1 MCVQVKYVSY
11 LERCKADEAQ
21 GRGSVEWRIGTRL
34 AVDDVEGRERARVH
48 GVECAAKDA
57 EKYEARC
64 LLEPAEEAER
74 AAQAERNAVYQE
86 KRVAEMRLES
96 EAAVPGRIER
106 GELVEAKFWMKG
118 TGVWAAV
125 DEKTEAKDFWVRNI
139 GCEAWGGE
147 ADRQRPTWQ
156 PPRRWIARAARQPC
170 DNGV

>member
-1 MCVQVKYVSY
+1 VKYVSY
-11 LERCKADEAQ
+11 LERCKADEAA
-21 GRGSVEWRIGTRL
+21 GRLFVEWTIGTRL

-48 GVECAAKDA
+48 GVECAARDA
-57 EKYEARC
+57 KAYEARC

-74 AAQAERNAVYQE
+74 AASKERNAAWME
-86 KRVAEMRLES
+86 KRVTEMRLES

-139 GCEAWGGE
+139 GCEAWGGKLWV
-147 ADRQRPTWQ
+147 DKRQVL
-156 PPRRWIARAARQPC
+156 AA
-170 DNGV
+170 GVAGLEPGLGLVRYAH

>member
-1 MCVQVKYVSY
+1 MCLCCIELMCGCGWQVKYVMY

-48 GVECAAKDA
+48 GVECAARDA

-74 AAQAERNAVYQE
+74 AGQAERNAVYQE

-96 EAAVPGRIER
+96 EAAVPTPVTSD
-106 GELVEAKFWMKG
+106 L
-118 TGVWAAV
+118 T
-125 DEKTEAKDFWVRNI
+125 
-139 GCEAWGGE
+139 
-147 ADRQRPTWQ
+147 
-156 PPRRWIARAARQPC
+156 RRRRSLTPSESRS
-170 DNGV
+170 